1 MRGPTVSDILKV
13 KPDVRGSKIA
23 RAYLAIRERILTGEY
38 QANQPIIPKNIDD
51 EYNISSTGVQ
61 LILLRLAGEGLI
73 KILPVIERTGPNNA
87 ANNEYHVANLNIR
100 DRIFST
106 RQGGFVSDISKQ
118 KPASFVEAKDIEI
131 QYADAEIA
139 SLLDIS
145 EGESIVFLRT
155 YQKIDDGIIIAIS
168 DTYLPFWFAEILP
181 ELYKPDCDIY
191 QLMLKLGKKPFW
203 CTETD
208 DIVQATSVE
217 RDIFKLSAD
226 DPSALLKIVRRVFDD
241 QGHPLSVD
249 FLTDRGDKYRL
260 HYSFPLFAKDI
271 PEALRDKTATLPVYS
286 SEKMS

>member
-1 MRGPTVSDILKV
+1 MRGPKVSCILKV
-13 KPDVRGSKIA
+13 EPDVRNSKIA
-23 RAYLAIRERILTGEY
+23 RAYLAIRQRILTEEY
-38 QANQPIIPKNIDD
+38 QTNQLIIPKMIDN
-51 EYNISSTGVQ
+51 EYGISSTGVQ

-73 KILPVIERTGPNNA
+73 KILPVIEHIGPNNA
-87 ANNEYHVANLNIR
+87 ANNEYRVANLNIR

-106 RQGGFVSDISKQ
+106 RHGGFVSDVSEQ
-118 KPASFVEAKDIEI
+118 KPASFVEAKKIEI

-139 SLLDIS
+139 SLLNIS
-145 EGESIVFLRT
+145 EGDSIVFYRS
-155 YQKIDDGIIIAIS
+155 YQKIDDGTIIAIS

-191 QLMLKLGKKPFW
+191 QLMLQLNKKPFW

-217 RDIFKLSAD
+217 RKIFKLSAD
-226 DPSALLKIVRRVFDD
+226 DPSALVKIVRKVFDD
-241 QGHPLSVD
+241 QGNPLSVD

-271 PEALRDKTATLPVYS
+271 PEPLRNKS
-286 SEKMS
+286 